1 MAKIVEEK
9 TWTFCGTPEYIAPE
23 IILNNGHD
31 IAVDYWSLGVVIYE
45 MLSCSTPF
53 RDSTAKVPSADSL
66 ILFNRD
72 FREFKTESCQEL
84 TWHLSFSSA
93 QRRAF
98 VAKFLKQELH

>member
-23 IILNNGHD
+23 IILNSGHD

-53 RDSTAKVPSADSL
+53 RDSTAKVGNSRLRNIA
-66 ILFNRD
+66 F
-72 FREFKTESCQEL
+72 FRESKIESYQESTL
-84 TWHLSFSSA
+84 RLSSSNA
-93 QRRAF
+93 Q
-98 VAKFLKQELH
+98 KQASAGK